1 MKHSPFV
8 AILKR
13 CCNSAVNAPQRQV
26 LALLHSFASSSYLF
40 QSETSASPL
49 DALLESLSAVGKSED
64 LDAILKFLD
73 EVVARCIRGPFK
85 YLDDYAEIATEVQK
99 QTPESS
105 QLPPVSPIVMALVE
119 QWKFFMQSKDYSSQ
133 QKLGGLSWLL
143 RFLESCAILG
153 ENRFVLAV
161 LCDRVLAGS
170 GDIKEGIQQLKD
182 YLLGDRGLELTSD
195 DAMEEDLAVRVR
207 NLLTGLPE
215 RCVNVQ
221 IVPQLVDAVRHRS
234 IETTVFDLAV
244 VQRAITEVVKC
255 RATNSADAVAAIV
268 KLTELM
274 KYMALQLASQG
285 DKSIEKTKAF
295 LAKES
300 PCLQMFLSTS
310 FPTGK
315 LPEAVVLS
323 HGWWRIRR
331 YPECVLTIL

>member
-8 AILKR
+8 ATLKR

-49 DALLESLSAVGKSED
+49 DALLESLSTVGKTED
-64 LDAILKFLD
+64 LDAILTFLD

-105 QLPPVSPIVMALVE
+105 KLPPVSPIVMTLVE
-119 QWKFFMQSKDYSSQ
+119 QWKFFMQSKDYPNQ
-133 QKLGGLSWLL
+133 QKLGGLNWLL

-170 GDIKEGIQQLKD
+170 GDIKEGIPHLKD
-182 YLLGDRGLELTSD
+182 YLLGDRGLELASA
-195 DAMEEDLAVRVR
+195 DAMEEDAAMKVR
-207 NLLTGLPE
+207 NLLTRLPE
-215 RCVNVQ
+215 RCVDVR
-221 IVPQLVDAVRHRS
+221 IVPQLVDGVRHRS
-234 IETTVFDLAV
+234 IEATVFDVAV
-244 VQRAITEVVKC
+244 VQRAIMEIVKC
-255 RATNSADAVAAIV
+255 RKIDSADAAAAIA

-274 KYMALQLASQG
+274 KYMAFQLASQG
-285 DKSIEKTKAF
+285 DKSVEKTKAF
-295 LAKES
+295 IAKES

-310 FPTGK
+310 FPAGK
-315 LPEAVVLS
+315 LPEVVALS
-323 HGWWRIRR
+323 HGSWRLRH
-331 YPECVLTIL
+331 YSKCVLTIL